1 MNLKNIVLHQ
11 VLKEEG
17 GKPELNCSDHLLPTD
32 AEDIVDFVE
41 RFLKIYNKK
50 RPTQGTF
57 IEDIDNYPFQKYA
70 LEYVEGSSF
79 LEFTENAMQ
88 TLKRAIDKPTT
99 KGGYVIF
106 MHYEHNSIEYI
117 VTTML
122 DSSPQFAVDENQL
135 NIEKLKTLN
144 LDELVRANRVNINKW
159 QNEEEGYLT
168 FIKGKRAISKFF
180 QAFIGN
186 TDLTSSKINANNLK
200 DGLDEFMRA
209 NNYSQDKKMK
219 IFHDLKIYVDRMID
233 QAKDVELVSVSA
245 IVNPE
250 APEAFTNYTIEHGK
264 QVSGRFQSTLKS
276 DFNFLYQSTVKGKGY
291 KLTFEKELIKKDKI
305 IRSGQ
310 NIIIKNVDQHILDRE
325 FGTE

>member
-17 GKPELNCSDHLLPTD
+17 GKPELNCSDHLLPVD

-57 IEDIDNYPFQKYA
+57 KEDADNFPFQKYA
-70 LEYVEGSSF
+70 LAYVEGDSF
-79 LEFTENAMQ
+79 LEFTKKAME

-106 MHYEHNSIEYI
+106 MHYEHNTIEYI

-144 LDELVRANRVNINKW
+144 LDELVRANRVNVNKW

-186 TDLTSSKINANNLK
+186 TDLTSSRINANNLK
-200 DGLDEFMRA
+200 DGLNEFMRA
-209 NNYSQDKKMK
+209 NKYSQDKKMK
-219 IFHDLKIYVDRMID
+219 IFNNIKTYVDRMID
-233 QAKDVELVSVSA
+233 LAKDVELVAVSA

-250 APEAFTNYTIEHGK
+250 APEAFTNYTIENGK
-264 QVSGRFQSTLKS
+264 QVSGSFRSTLKG
-276 DFNFLYQSTVKGKGY
+276 DFSFLKQSTVKGNGY
-291 KLTFEKELIKKDKI
+291 KLTFDKELIKKDKI
-305 IRSGQ
+305 TRSGK
-310 NIIIKNVDQHILDRE
+310 NIIIKDVSQDILDRE